1 MMKMRELINCVVP
14 ENLDEYR
21 DVFVY
26 IEHSDGHIKKS
37 TLEMLGEGK
46 KLAKKTDEKL
56 VGVAVGEELT
66 PIAKEAEE
74 YGCDI
79 FLGAESPDLKDF
91 ASVPY
96 TNYLAEMIEDYKPN
110 IFLMSGTREGRD
122 LVSRIAIRVM
132 TGVAAD
138 CIELD
143 IVENTKIL
151 SAWRPSFGDK
161 TIDQILCRKH
171 RPQTITSRP
180 GSYKVA
186 EKQPGNKCDIKI
198 KKVTVHEAMKKR
210 KILSFRPKDRLDLT
224 SAKKIVSGGLGL
236 GKPEGFELIRNLADE
251 LNAEVGASRPVVDLG
266 WIPYEHQVG
275 QTGQTVRAKL
285 YIAAGI
291 SGKIQH
297 TVGMI
302 NSENIVSINNDPE
315 AEIAKVSD
323 YFIKADLYDA
333 IPKIIEEVQ
342 KYKNGKAVVGESPE
356 KAA

>member
-1 MMKMRELINCVVP
+1 MRELINCVPP
-14 ENLDEYR
+14 ENLDEYKN
-21 DVFVY
+21 VFVY
-26 IEHSDGHIKKS
+26 VEHEDGRIKKS

-46 KLAKKTDEKL
+46 KLAGKTNEKL
-56 VGVAVGEELT
+56 VGVAVGDNLE
-66 PIAKEAEE
+66 PVAREAEE

-79 FLGAESPDLKDF
+79 FVGAESPDLKDF

-96 TNYLAEMIEDYKPN
+96 TKFLADMVEEHKPN
-110 IFLMSGTREGRD
+110 IFLISGTREGRD

-161 TIDQILCRKH
+161 TIDQILCRRH

-180 GSYKVA
+180 GSYKTA
-186 EKQPGNKCDIKI
+186 ERDPKNKCEIKI
-198 KKVTVHEAMKKR
+198 KKVKVPEEMKKH
-210 KILSFRPKDRLDLT
+210 KIISFRPKDRLDLT

-236 GKPEGFELIRNLADE
+236 GKPEGFNLLKQFADV
-251 LNAEVGASRPVVDLG
+251 LGAEVGASRPVVDLG

-285 YIAAGI
+285 YVAAGI

-297 TVGMI
+297 TVGMK
-302 NSENIVSINNDPE
+302 NSENIISINNDPD

-323 YFIKADLYDA
+323 YFINADLYDA
-333 IPKIIEEVQ
+333 IPKMIEEIK
-342 KYKNGKAVVGESPE
+342 KYRNGQAVSSSAAE
-356 KAA
+356 KTA